1 MESMDRA
8 PIELITVSR
17 EYGAGGSEFGVLLG
31 ERLGWRVLDR
41 DMASRIAKRMRCD
54 ARMVEAIAERG
65 PTLLERV
72 ISAFTVV
79 PAEAPIVPDPSAP
92 LDPNNF
98 VAASRVVLDEAVRE
112 LPLVI
117 IGHGANCYFAGRPD
131 VFRVRVA
138 APYDLRVRRIVQR
151 TGQSYADAA
160 EDVRRHDE
168 NRRVYLERY
177 YNCGVHDPSAY
188 DLQVNTGTIPLDT
201 AADLVT
207 AIVSTRKKG

>member
-1 MESMDRA
+1 MESLDRA
-8 PIELITVSR
+8 PIALITVSR
-17 EYGAGGSEFGVLLG
+17 EYGAGGSELGVLLG
-31 ERLGWRVLDR
+31 QRLGWRVLDR
-41 DMASRIAKRMRCD
+41 DMARRIATRLRCD
-54 ARMVEAIAERG
+54 ARMVDAIAERG

-131 VFRVRVA
+131 VLRVRVT
-138 APYDLRVRRIVQR
+138 APFDLRVRRIAQR
-151 TGQSYADAA
+151 TGQQFGAAAD
-160 EDVRRHDE
+160 DVRRHDE
-168 NRRVYLERY
+168 NRGEYLDRY
-177 YNCGVHDPSAY
+177 YRCDKNDPTAY
-188 DLQVNTGTIPLDT
+188 DLQINTATIPLDT

-207 AIVSTRKKG
+207 GIVSTRSKG

>member
-1 MESMDRA
+1 
-8 PIELITVSR
+8 
-17 EYGAGGSEFGVLLG
+17 
-31 ERLGWRVLDR
+31 
-41 DMASRIAKRMRCD
+41 MASRIAKRLRCD

-79 PAEAPIVPDPSAP
+79 PAEAPIVPDPAAP

-131 VFRVRVA
+131 VFRVRVT

-151 TGQSYADAA
+151 TGQSFDAA
-160 EDVRRHDE
+160 ADDVRRHDE
-168 NRRVYLERY
+168 NRREYLERY
-177 YNCGVHDPSAY
+177 YRCNWNDPSAY

-201 AADLVT
+201 AADLVIG
-207 AIVSTRKKG
+207 IVNARNNG